1 MTDPTPRS
9 FPGRGHVYDVA
20 IVGAGLCGTEAAL
33 SCARADLDT
42 LLVTT
47 SLDTLYNLYG
57 EGALLEPKPG
67 TLLHDLASE
76 VADERGWV
84 DTWAL
89 HRAAKYVVEHTP
101 GLHLLQSSASSLV
114 VENGKVTGITTWEGV
129 PRLTQRTALC
139 VGSFLEAR
147 LHIGTLTEAA
157 GRLSEMAYDDLYQDL
172 QGHGF
177 DLEPSQVKATFDDES
192 LPYVV
197 DCKVFTESERDGFKL
212 SRLAGLYAAG
222 FCASGNLT
230 YEEHALQGR
239 QLAEVLVASVRG

>member
-1 MTDPTPRS
+1 MTTSRS
-9 FPGRGHVYDVA
+9 FPGRGHAYDVA

-33 SCARADLDT
+33 ACARANLDT

-57 EGALLEPKPG
+57 EGAVLDPKPG
-67 TLLHDLASE
+67 TLLHHLTAE

-89 HRAAKYVVEHTP
+89 HRAAKYVLEHTP

-114 VENGKVTGITTWEGV
+114 VEENEVTGITTWEGV
-129 PRLTQRTALC
+129 PRLAQRTALC

-177 DLEPSQVKATFDDES
+177 KLEPLQVKATFEDES
-192 LPYVV
+192 LPYAV
-197 DCKVFTESERDGFKL
+197 DCKVFAESERDGF
-212 SRLAGLYAAG
+212 RLPRLTGLYAAG

-230 YEEHALQGR
+230 YEEHALQGQ
-239 QLAEVLVASVRG
+239 QLAEVLIASAQG